1 MQVDNSEKSG
11 RTGAS
16 DNKRVYRI
24 LIVDDEADLTLT
36 FTKALEENGFEVDS
50 FNDPE
55 KAISSFK
62 AGYYD
67 LLLLDIRM
75 PVMDG
80 FKLHKKLKEK
90 DSNVKVC
97 FITAY
102 EIYYNTLKKDYPSFD
117 IGCFIHKPISMAD
130 LIKEVCT
137 QLGIPKEQHAHYRY
151 DSPQRRS

>member
-75 PVMDG
+75 PVVDG

-130 LIKEVCT
+130 LVKKSV
-137 QLGIPKEQHAHYRY
+137 RN
-151 DSPQRRS
+151 

>member
-1 MQVDNSEKSG
+1 LQVDNSEKSG
-11 RTGAS
+11 RTDAS

-24 LIVDDEADLTLT
+24 LIVDDEADITLT
-36 FTKALEENGFEVDS
+36 FTKALKENGFEVNS

-55 KAISSFK
+55 KALSSFK
-62 AGYYD
+62 TGYYD

-80 FKLHKKLKEK
+80 FKLHAKLKEI
-90 DSNVKVC
+90 DCDVKVC

-137 QLGIPKEQHAHYRY
+137 QLGIPKE
-151 DSPQRRS
+151 